1 MKFQISTVED
11 KLSAA
16 LLLDVGGILLV
27 YSHSFPASSS
37 NHSHHSF
44 DEAVTFGVPAI
55 VQAAAVLFAGVTAA
69 AAAVVVG
76 VVVVVVAAAVAAAA
90 AAAALT
96 VVFAS
101 TAAASGAAAFAVS
114 VAVSASSAPAVVS
127 DADVEAYWNLAE
139 VD

>member
-69 AAAVVVG
+69 AAAVVVA
-76 VVVVVVAAAVAAAA
+76 VVVVVVVIVFAAEAADVPFVAVAAPA
-90 AAAALT
+90 
-96 VVFAS
+96 
-101 TAAASGAAAFAVS
+101 GI
-114 VAVSASSAPAVVS
+114 VAVGSRP
-127 DADVEAYWNLAE
+127 
-139 VD
+139 

>member
-37 NHSHHSF
+37 DHSHHSF

-69 AAAVVVG
+69 AAAAVVVG
-76 VVVVVVAAAVAAAA
+76 V
-90 AAAALT
+90 
-96 VVFAS
+96 
-101 TAAASGAAAFAVS
+101 G
-114 VAVSASSAPAVVS
+114 VAVPIP
-127 DADVEAYWNLAE
+127 VETAGAKEMQRANGGFRCWKI
-139 VD
+139 

>member
-69 AAAVVVG
+69 AAAVVVA
-76 VVVVVVAAAVAAAA
+76 AAAVAAAA
-90 AAAALT
+90 AAAA
-96 VVFAS
+96 AS
-101 TAAASGAAAFAVS
+101 ASGAVEEGEAVAA
-114 VAVSASSAPAVVS
+114 VAAAGA
-127 DADVEAYWNLAE
+127 AA
-139 VD
+139 